1 MMTDGIIR
9 TKSRIGYNIE
19 STRSIKPVRISPI
32 ILPSPFA
39 KEPDGSIKLY
49 AICRSRGYNNHD
61 NAKRMDLAASHESKG
76 SEQM

>member
-39 KEPDGSIKLY
+39 KEPDGGIKLY
-49 AICRSRGYNNHD
+49 AIVD
-61 NAKRMDLAASHESKG
+61 PEAITTMITLNALDLVASHESKG

>member
-19 STRSIKPVRISPI
+19 SIRSIKPVRISSI

-49 AICRSRGYNNHD
+49 AITDPEAHNNHD
-61 NAKRMDLAASHESKG
+61 NAKHMNLIASHESKS
-76 SEQM
+76 SEEM